1 MKTRSFSSR
10 NIRLV
15 MAKSALVASHL
26 HAKRPHFLI
35 ETRSPPGLTRSYPR
49 HFTFYVARPARSIL
63 NFSFGLSFAWL
74 WASRLS
80 LNSVKE
86 RDSYGALRS
95 HLSRLPARECFRSVD
110 TTPISD

>member
-35 ETRSPPGLTRSYPR
+35 ETRSPPGLARSYPR
-49 HFTFYVARPARSIL
+49 HFAFYVARPARSIL
-63 NFSFGLSFAWL
+63 NFSFELSLAWL
-74 WASRLS
+74 WASRHP
-80 LNSVKE
+80 LN
-86 RDSYGALRS
+86 S
-95 HLSRLPARECFRSVD
+95 HLSRPPARECFRSVD